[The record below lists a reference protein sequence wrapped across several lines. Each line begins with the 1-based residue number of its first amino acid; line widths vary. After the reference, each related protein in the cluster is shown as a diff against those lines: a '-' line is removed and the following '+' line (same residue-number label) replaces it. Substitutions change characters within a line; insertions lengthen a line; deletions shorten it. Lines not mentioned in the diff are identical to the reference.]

1 MAYNV
6 IGQDGKTKV
15 FSDNENLYLQKTP
28 QEIFAE
34 KKLAYDSSKPVSKPF
49 KSAVFGVK
57 TIPVLKVGSSRYRQA
72 VKKFTPE
79 GFSAYKKT
87 DIDLSRVTPQ
97 GFEQGT
103 NYNNY
108 KLRQNEIK
116 SDQFAEKTRID
127 SLIERQRQDA
137 MLKASENEFDVK
149 EKLNKTLN
157 TPVQN
162 QGVLQPIPYISSG
175 SSPEVYSKIAYQG
188 GKQKQT
194 PTSNIVTQMGG
205 NSGAMTAPPPSG
217 SQSNPIVPPN
227 PQVLNQLNKTNNS
240 ANTANFQMPNTSD
253 LKFGGT

>member
-1 MAYNV
+1 MEYKV
-6 IGQDGKTKV
+6 IGQDGKTKI
-15 FSDNENLYLQKTP
+15 FSDNENIYLQKTP

-34 KKLAYDSSKPVSKPF
+34 KKMAYDSSKPVSRPF
-49 KSAVFGVK
+49 KNNIFNVK
-57 TIPVLKVGSSRYRQA
+57 TVPVLKVGSSGYKKA

-79 GFSAYKKT
+79 GFSTYKKT
-87 DIDLSRVTPQ
+87 DIDPSKITPK

-116 SDQFAEKTRID
+116 NDQFAEKTRID

-137 MLKASENEFDVK
+137 MLKASQNEFDVK

-157 TPVQN
+157 TQVQN
-162 QGVLQPIPYISSG
+162 QSVLQPIPYTSSG
-175 SSPEVYSKIAYQG
+175 SSPEVYSKMAYQG
-188 GKQKQT
+188 GKQKQA

-205 NSGAMTAPPPSG
+205 VSGAMTAPPPSD
-217 SQSNPIVPPN
+217 SSATLPD

-240 ANTANFQMPNTSD
+240 LNTANFKVPNTSG
-253 LKFGGT
+253 LTFGGT